1 MPTVLRL
8 GPYRFF
14 FVSLDYPEPPLGCH
28 VKGVNLKVFAQSRG
42 LSSIEELIQ
51 QLIEMW
57 RARIEEFSRRQQ
69 AIRRIDA
76 LRAHLFA
83 KYGQMADSV
92 ELIRADRE
100 R

>member
-1 MPTVLRL
+1 MSQTLIISDTL
-8 GPYRFF
+8 Y
-14 FVSLDYPEPPLGCH
+14 
-28 VKGVNLKVFAQSRG
+28 AQLEATAHARG

-69 AIRRIDA
+69 VVRRIDA

>member
-1 MPTVLRL
+1 MSQTLIISDTL
-8 GPYRFF
+8 Y
-14 FVSLDYPEPPLGCH
+14 
-28 VKGVNLKVFAQSRG
+28 AQLEATAHARG

-69 AIRRIDA
+69 VVRRIDA
-76 LRAHLFA
+76 LRARLFA

>member
-1 MPTVLRL
+1 MSQTLIISDTL
-8 GPYRFF
+8 Y
-14 FVSLDYPEPPLGCH
+14 
-28 VKGVNLKVFAQSRG
+28 AQLEAAAHARG

-57 RARIEEFSRRQQ
+57 LARVEEFSRRQQ
-69 AIRRIDA
+69 VVRRIDA
-76 LRAHLFA
+76 LRAHRFA
-83 KYGQMADSV
+83 KYGQMADTV

>member
-1 MPTVLRL
+1 MSQILTISDTLYAQLESTAREHGLR
-8 GPYRFF
+8 
-14 FVSLDYPEPPLGCH
+14 
-28 VKGVNLKVFAQSRG
+28 N
-42 LSSIEELIQ
+42 IEELIQ

-57 RARIEEFSRRQQ
+57 KARAAELGHRQEIAQ
-69 AIRRIDA
+69 RVQA
-76 LRAHLFA
+76 LRLHLFA